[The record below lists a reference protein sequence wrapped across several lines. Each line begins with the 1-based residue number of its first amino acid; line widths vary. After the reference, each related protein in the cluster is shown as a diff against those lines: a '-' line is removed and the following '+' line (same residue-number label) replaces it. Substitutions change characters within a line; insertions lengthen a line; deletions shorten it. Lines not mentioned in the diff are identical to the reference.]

1 MPGTMP
7 RVPPVQPAPLSPD
20 NLRALRH
27 ALSAGRLEA
36 RLGFGGAVLLLACSA
51 PLGLALHGRPAG
63 SDRIVLAAL
72 LATVLLFVCLLLRK
86 LLRQRA
92 RLWRPL
98 AEAMAGGGKQVT
110 HGRLHALE
118 AAGEGGLRYT
128 VDGEVLHLWPLAGPF
143 DGPGLAPGQRID
155 RLQHLAG
162 TEIALH
168 WLPIAP
174 QQGLLLEAHY
184 PEAPPATRRTR
195 PSEDG
200 DHRRAAWHARELILV
215 LALALPAGTLPLAF
229 AGGFD
234 AGRLGL
240 TLAIGLLTCGA
251 IAALGWLQVRRRAGR
266 GLRLATLT
274 GPVTECF
281 RTPRSGKH
289 RPARHWYRVGGVL
302 VCPGGRRSAP
312 VNLGQHV
319 DVEFLAGDG
328 EADDVLVAFGPA
340 NEPPAGA

>member
-1 MPGTMP
+1 MP
-7 RVPPVQPAPLSPD
+7 RVPAAQSAPLSPD
-20 NLRALRH
+20 NLRTLRH
-27 ALSAGRLEA
+27 VLSSGRLEA
-36 RLGFGGAVLLLACSA
+36 RFGIGGAIALLAGCA
-51 PLGLALHGRPAG
+51 PLGLALHGRSAG
-63 SDRIVLAAL
+63 SDRIILAAM
-72 LATVLLFVCLLLRK
+72 LATVLLFACLLLRK
-86 LLRQRA
+86 LLRRRT

-98 AEAMAGGGKQVT
+98 AEALADGAKQVT
-110 HGRLHALE
+110 HGHLHALE
-118 AAGEGGLRYT
+118 AADEGGLRYT
-128 VDGEVLHLWPLAGPF
+128 VDGEVLHLWPLASPF
-143 DGPGLAPGQRID
+143 DGPGLAPLQRID

-162 TEIALH
+162 TEVALH

-184 PEAPPATRRTR
+184 PEAPARRRSR

-215 LALALPAGTLPLAF
+215 LALALPAGTLPLTF
-229 AGGFD
+229 ADGFD
-234 AGRLGL
+234 AGGLGL

-251 IAALGWLQVRRRAGR
+251 IAVLGWLQVRRRAGR

-274 GPVTECF
+274 GPVTECL
-281 RTPRSGKH
+281 RTPPGGKH

-302 VCPGGRRSAP
+302 ICPGGRRTAP

-340 NEPPAGA
+340 GGPPAGA